1 MLLLLRPSASQ
12 QKQLDSLL
20 EGQTTPGNA
29 SYHKWITPV
38 EFASQF
44 AVSPA
49 GAAKVAAWLRAQG
62 FTVAPLPVS
71 RGWIEFSGSADQ
83 VLTAFGTTVVVAGQ
97 GQTGQVQAGQ
107 VRYQLGGAIQLPAEI
122 ASSVTG
128 LVSLD
133 GSLAS
138 AASAVPVALGDGATA
153 AKLAAETSI
162 AKAQQLTPALIAN
175 WLHSSSLQANGEDGS
190 GETGAGESI
199 AIPARSNVREE
210 DFEAFRK
217 TFGLPTATLSV
228 SLLGDDPG
236 RTGDEFSTIQAVSWA
251 GVAAP
256 QARIVLIPAATTNAT
271 DGIDLALAAT
281 IDGALAHTVSV
292 GYSACEASMSAA
304 HQEFYAALYRQAAA
318 EGIAVIAASGDSG
331 AAACH
336 RPEDTTPVS
345 TGLGVN
351 GMASTSW
358 NTAVGA
364 VGFVSG
370 ASTLSAWQPGS
381 ATDAEYATG
390 GGASSLY
397 TTPTWQSAAGL
408 PASDPVFGDGQSATH
423 HRYLPDVSLPTAIS
437 GAANGTASR
446 GLVFCFSGESPSN
459 EVNGCPLMS
468 GGGSAASA
476 AIFSG
481 IAALLAQKYGPQGN
495 LAPNLYALS
504 HTSSA
509 SSGAPNEQT
518 LIDVTSG
525 SAKLP
530 CVPGSPDCI
539 VTADGASEIGFST
552 GQGYD
557 LASGLGSVNVQ
568 ALVANWTNPDVVGTS
583 PVTVEMTNV
592 AGVTYNPSS
601 IIVLSAKVLSGSGG
615 AVPTGT
621 VQFHDITVGENTGS
635 PVTLDSSGNASYSE
649 EGQFSQGGHS
659 IDAIYSGDSTYESAT
674 SQPVV
679 IQVQP
684 SPTNTTMTTS
694 SSTPAAGSSFTV
706 TGTVIGTN
714 EGNSLPSG
722 TLTVN
727 LDGLPQGTA
736 TLTTN
741 GSVMSGG
748 VSSASVV
755 VTAPTV
761 GGGHAIQGIYSG
773 DINYNSST
781 SPSITI
787 TVTKTA
793 TVTSISAIPSTLTPG
808 VPETFTAMVAP
819 LAPVTGVSYNIT
831 GTVSFY
837 DGGVTLLGTATVSGN
852 TAILASITLSATAA
866 HTITAVYSGDT
877 TFEPSTSAPLIL
889 QPILLP
895 VAVVLTTTKTI
906 LTPGQSANL
915 TATVTPVNTPVSTA
929 EQHPTG
935 TVYFYAGSV
944 LLGSATLVA
953 GIGDSSTATLAVP
966 VLPAGEYVLTAVY
979 GGDTTYGPATSNS
992 LSLQVEDFSISCSP
1006 STTSVVQGQSVS
1018 IPCIVA
1024 SLGGLTGPIQ
1034 LACAEQNPPQVGA
1047 MGCTF
1052 LPTVITGNGTATLT
1066 VTTTAGNIS
1075 TSALNFSP
1083 GRGGHSPPKPPL
1095 WPAAGGGAALALA
1108 GLLLWPW
1115 GGAGRNTRR
1124 LRHGGRRNRMA
1135 LALLLA
1141 GMAAT
1146 GLGCNNSVTATDSGT
1161 PLGVHTIKITAAAD
1175 LTPPTVTVSHYA
1187 YVTINVT
1194 VPPADRSASVAGI
1207 ALIEASSRS
1216 ADLPTLE

>member
-1 MLLLLRPSASQ
+1 MLLLLQPSAAQ
-12 QKQLDSLL
+12 AKQLDSLL
-20 EGQTTPGNA
+20 EAQSTPGKPG
-29 SYHKWITPV
+29 YHKWITPAQ
-38 EFASQF
+38 FASQF
-44 AVSPA
+44 AVSPTD
-49 GAAKVAAWLRAQG
+49 AAKVASWLRAQG
-62 FTVAPLPVS
+62 LTVAPLPAS
-71 RGWIEFSGSADQ
+71 RGWIEFSGTVGQ
-83 VLTAFGTTVVVAGQ
+83 VQTAFGAPVVVAGQ
-97 GQTGQVQAGQ
+97 GEAGQ
-107 VRYQLGGAIQLPAEI
+107 VRYQLKGTIQLPAEI
-122 ASSVTG
+122 SGLVNG

-133 GSLAS
+133 GSLSS
-138 AASAVPVALGDGATA
+138 AASTVPVAIGEGSTA
-153 AKLAAETSI
+153 SKLAAETSI
-162 AKAQQLTPALIAN
+162 AKAQQLTPALFAN
-175 WLHSSSLQANGEDGS
+175 WLQSASLQANGASGS
-190 GETGAGESI
+190 AETGAGETGAGETGAGETI

-210 DFEAFRK
+210 DFDAFRK
-217 TFGLPTATLSV
+217 TFGLPAATLSV
-228 SLLGDDPG
+228 SLPGDDPG

-256 QARIVLIPAATTNAT
+256 QAHILLIPAATTNAT
-271 DGIDLALAAT
+271 DGIDLALAAA
-281 IDGALAHTVSV
+281 IDGVGGTVAHTVSV
-292 GYSACEASMSAA
+292 GYTACESSMSAA
-304 HQEFYAALYRQAAA
+304 HQAFYAALFRQAAA
-318 EGIAVIAASGDSG
+318 EGIAVIVASGDSG

-336 RPEDTTPVS
+336 SPEDATPIS
-345 TGLGVN
+345 SGWGVN
-351 GMASTSW
+351 GLASTPW
-358 NTAVGA
+358 NTVVGA
-364 VGFVSG
+364 VEFTSG
-370 ASTLSAWQPGS
+370 STSSASTLSAWQPGS
-381 ATDAEYATG
+381 AADAKYATG
-390 GGASSLY
+390 GGASSVY
-397 TTPTWQSAAGL
+397 PTPAWQSAAGL
-408 PASDPVFGDGQSATH
+408 PASDPAFGESQRVTH
-423 HRYLPDVSLPTAIS
+423 HRYLPDVSLPTAITGS
-437 GAANGTASR
+437 ANGNSSR
-446 GLVFCFSGESPSN
+446 GLVFCYSGESASN
-459 EVNGCPLMS
+459 EGNGCRFMS

-504 HTSSA
+504 HRSSA
-509 SSGAPNEQT
+509 SSGAANEQT
-518 LIDVTSG
+518 FIDVTTG

-530 CVPGSPDCI
+530 CAPGSSDCVI
-539 VTADGASEIGFST
+539 AADGSSEIGFSA
-552 GQGYD
+552 GQGFD

-568 ALVANWTNPDVVGTS
+568 GLIANWASPDAVGTS

-601 IIVLSAKVLSGSGG
+601 IITLGAKVLSGSGG

-621 VQFHDITVGENTGS
+621 VQFYDITVGENTGS

-659 IDAIYSGDSTYESAT
+659 IEALYSGDSTYESAT
-674 SQPVV
+674 SIPVV

-706 TGTVIGTN
+706 TGTVVGTN
-714 EGNSLPSG
+714 PGNSLPSG

-736 TLTTN
+736 TLTTSGN
-741 GSVMSGG
+741 VMSGG

-808 VPETFTAMVAP
+808 VPETFTAVVAP

-895 VAVVLTTTKTI
+895 VTVVLTTTNTI
-906 LTPGQSANL
+906 LAPGQSANL

-935 TVYFYAGSV
+935 TVYFYAGTV

-953 GIGDSSTATLAVP
+953 SIGDSSTATLAVP

-979 GGDTTYGPATSNS
+979 GGDTTYGQATSNS

-1024 SLGGLTGPIQ
+1024 SLGGLTGAIQ

-1052 LPTVITGNGTATLT
+1052 LPTVVTGNGTATLT

-1075 TSALNFSP
+1075 LSAL
-1083 GRGGHSPPKPPL
+1083 GVRRERGGHSRPTPPF
-1095 WPAAGGGAALALA
+1095 WQAASGGAVLALA

-1115 GGAGRNTRR
+1115 GGTSHRARR
-1124 LRHGGRRNRMA
+1124 LRHRGRHHWMA
-1135 LALLLA
+1135 LALMFA
-1141 GMAAT
+1141 GMAAA
-1146 GLGCNNSVTATDSGT
+1146 GMGCSNSVTAKDSGT

-1194 VPPADRSASVAGI
+1194 VPPAD
-1207 ALIEASSRS
+1207 
-1216 ADLPTLE
+1216 